1 MKKKLIPK
9 VKSIMKIKVCQTH
22 IDKGTPH
29 NIKSCPIALAIK
41 DHPTIKK
48 LKKNL
53 RVRVTDDSVT
63 IDNTGPRY
71 LLSSRAKRFI
81 TRFDE
86 GFKVKPFSFEID
98 LHS

>member
-1 MKKKLIPK
+1 M
-9 VKSIMKIKVCQTH
+9 VMKIKVCQTH
-22 IDKGTPH
+22 IDNGIPH

-41 DHPTIKK
+41 AHPTIKK
-48 LKKNL
+48 LKDNL
-53 RVRVTDDSVT
+53 RVRVTEDSVT

-71 LLSSRAKRFI
+71 SLPSRAKRFI
-81 TRFDE
+81 GRFDE

>member
-1 MKKKLIPK
+1 
-9 VKSIMKIKVCQTH
+9 MKIKVCQTH
-22 IDKGTPH
+22 IDKGTRYD
-29 NIKSCPIALAIK
+29 IKSCPIALAIK
-41 DHPTIKK
+41 AHLTIKK

-53 RVRVTDDSVT
+53 RVRVLDDSIT